1 LLVLG
6 VVAALLGCSSK
17 DATTGSGSGKDAGMT
32 GAGGSGTGAGGSG
45 GTRADGGSDRGGTT
59 GTGGSIGDAMPPP
72 NNPAFPI
79 KVSANKRYLVDQ
91 QGKPFLMAGNSAQGL
106 MVNLAEAD
114 ADSYFASLAAV
125 GVNTVWVNLLVDMY
139 TGGRANG
146 TTSDGI
152 APFTTAND
160 LSTPNEAYFAH
171 ADNMLK
177 AAARHNIVVLLDP
190 IETGG
195 WLTVLKSAGVTTAR
209 AYGRYVG
216 GRYAGYGNIIWLNG
230 NDLQTWQMSGDDAV
244 VKAVSDGIR
253 DMDTSHIQTIELDYY
268 ASDSVED
275 PTWSGSVELNSCYS
289 YYSIYD
295 QLYADYKRAT
305 PIPSVMIES
314 NYEGEM
320 PAHTP
325 HVTNAHDVRAQY
337 YWSDL
342 SGASGQVYGNGTLN
356 HFKSGWQDHLNDPG
370 LGQTVYLQNLLVPR
384 AWQDLVPDMNNTVV
398 TAGFGTYTAS
408 SAMMSNMDDTY
419 APTARTADG
428 KLVITYMP
436 QARMVTVDMTK
447 LSGAATARWYDPTNG
462 AFTAISGSPF
472 ANTGSHMFTPPS
484 GTHAD
489 GYSDWVLLL
498 ETN

>member
-1 LLVLG
+1 
-6 VVAALLGCSSK
+6 
-17 DATTGSGSGKDAGMT
+17 
-32 GAGGSGTGAGGSG
+32 
-45 GTRADGGSDRGGTT
+45 
-59 GTGGSIGDAMPPP
+59 
-72 NNPAFPI
+72 
-79 KVSANKRYLVDQ
+79 
-91 QGKPFLMAGNSAQGL
+91 
-106 MVNLAEAD
+106 
-114 ADSYFASLAAV
+114 
-125 GVNTVWVNLLVDMY
+125 
-139 TGGRANG
+139 
-146 TTSDGI
+146 
-152 APFTTAND
+152 
-160 LSTPNEAYFAH
+160 
-171 ADNMLK
+171 
-177 AAARHNIVVLLDP
+177 VLLDP

-195 WLTVLKSAGVTTAR
+195 WLTVLKNTGTTGAR
-209 AYGRYVG
+209 NYGRFVG
-216 GRYAGYGNIIWLNG
+216 ARYASYDNIIWLNC
-230 NDLQTWQMSGDDAV
+230 NDLQSWRTASDDAV

-253 DMDTSHIQTIELDYY
+253 DMDTRHIQTIELDYY

-275 PTWSGSVELNSCYS
+275 PTWSNVELNSCYS

-305 PIPSVMIES
+305 PVPSVMIES

-384 AWQDLVPDMNNTVV
+384 AWQDLVPDMDHTVV

-436 QARMVTVDMTK
+436 QARAVTVDMTK

-462 AFTAISGSPF
+462 TFTPITGSPF
-472 ANTGSHMFTPPS
+472 ANTGTHMFTPPS
-484 GTHAD
+484 GMHAD

-498 ETN
+498 EGN